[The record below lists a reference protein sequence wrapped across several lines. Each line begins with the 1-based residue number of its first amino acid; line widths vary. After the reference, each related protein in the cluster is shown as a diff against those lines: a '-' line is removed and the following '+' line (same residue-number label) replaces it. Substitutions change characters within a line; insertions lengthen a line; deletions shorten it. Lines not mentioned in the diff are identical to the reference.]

1 MDGID
6 LAHEVRGALGHPLER
21 MREFPPSGA
30 YMPNDPEAVVFDLVQ
45 PDIAGRRPWGFGG
58 QAGRNETGREG
69 TRTRQ
74 HNGASR

>member
-30 YMPNDPEAVVFDLVQ
+30 YMPKLSVLVAAEEALTS
-45 PDIAGRRPWGFGG
+45 A
-58 QAGRNETGREG
+58 
-69 TRTRQ
+69 
-74 HNGASR
+74 H